1 MDSTIRS
8 IEKAG
13 GILNRMHK
21 DAIEAVFTKNLA
33 LAEQATSLY
42 RDAETSIRTAER
54 GLVNAKP
61 ETIDRL
67 ATVVSA
73 LKAMSEIN
81 VDIADLAV
89 TR

>member
-1 MDSTIRS
+1 
-8 IEKAG
+8 
-13 GILNRMHK
+13 
-21 DAIEAVFTKNLA
+21 
-33 LAEQATSLY
+33 
-42 RDAETSIRTAER
+42 
-54 GLVNAKP
+54 
-61 ETIDRL
+61 L

>member
-1 MDSTIRS
+1 MEATIRS
-8 IEKAG
+8 VDKAG

-21 DAIEAVFTKNLA
+21 DAVEAVFTRNLA
-33 LAEQATSLY
+33 LAQEVTNLY
-42 RDAETSIRTAER
+42 GDAQTTIRAAER

-73 LKAMSEIN
+73 LKAMSGIN

>member
-1 MDSTIRS
+1 MRS

-13 GILNRMHK
+13 MTINEIHRK
-21 DAIEAVFTKNLA
+21 AVEAVFTRDLA
-33 LAEQATSLY
+33 LAQSVTRLSGDVAIT
-42 RDAETSIRTAER
+42 IRTAER
-54 GLVNAKP
+54 GLVNVKAA
-61 ETIDRL
+61 TIERL
-67 ATVVSA
+67 APVLSA